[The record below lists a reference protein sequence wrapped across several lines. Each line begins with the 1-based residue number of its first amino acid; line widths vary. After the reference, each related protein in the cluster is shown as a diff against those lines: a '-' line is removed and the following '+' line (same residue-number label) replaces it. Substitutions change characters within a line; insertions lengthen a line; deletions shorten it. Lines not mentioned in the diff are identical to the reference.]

1 MFSLSFIFF
10 FFSFPIFVGKKGKK
24 RKEKRRHFGL
34 LLFSFLLLFF
44 FVFVFLLFLLFVSLS
59 LSFVSAKGFGG
70 GDVEEEKGGEEGERK
85 RGEGKGEE
93 GGKDVC
99 IYFCFCKQLKESTQ
113 KVTHTKGVSLFVL
126 FLFLFS
132 LDFAPCSIY
141 LKGGQRQGK
150 KKKERKERKG
160 PWDAFTEPTLFIG
173 FVFFSEVEDKYF
185 FRMSFILP
193 IFCFGVK
200 RCLVIYFL
208 FLFLSFFIPNQEKA
222 KGKGE
227 ERGCNNKA

>member
-1 MFSLSFIFF
+1 M
-10 FFSFPIFVGKKGKK
+10 
-24 RKEKRRHFGL
+24 
-34 LLFSFLLLFF
+34 
-44 FVFVFLLFLLFVSLS
+44 
-59 LSFVSAKGFGG
+59 
-70 GDVEEEKGGEEGERK
+70 EEEKGGKEGERK

-126 FLFLFS
+126 FLFSF
-132 LDFAPCSIY
+132 FFGFCPCSIY

-193 IFCFGVK
+193 IFLLWGEKVSCHLFSF
-200 RCLVIYFL
+200 LVF
-208 FLFLSFFIPNQEKA
+208 FLSLFPNQEKA